1 MMKIHS
7 TNYFDTLIEVAP
19 DTKVNYGT
27 PPPSKEK
34 KTVAQLQYELIG
46 NNPYK
51 FSSDDILFQV
61 YADRNDLKESEYKQA
76 REQFFSKGQPC
87 LRTSP
92 LAKTYGYGIHSD
104 KNGKIA
110 LYGME
115 TKEYANFIT
124 DSEVIKVK
132 AMKSGRGK
140 NQCIFHFPRF
150 RISSRPSG
158 RILP

>member
-1 MMKIHS
+1 MMEIHS
-7 TNYFDTLIEVAP
+7 TNYFDTFIEVAP
-19 DTKVNYGT
+19 DTKVSCGT
-27 PPPSKEK
+27 PPPLKDK
-34 KTVAQLQYELIG
+34 KTVAQMQYDLIG

-76 REQFFSKGQPC
+76 REQFFSKGQAC

-92 LAKTYGYGIHSD
+92 LGKTYGYGIHSD

-124 DSEVIKVK
+124 DSGVVKIK
-132 AMKSGRGK
+132 AMKSGK
-140 NQCIFHFPRF
+140 
-150 RISSRPSG
+150 
-158 RILP
+158 

>member
-1 MMKIHS
+1 MTKIHS
-7 TNYFDTLIEVAP
+7 TNYFDTFIEVAP
-19 DTKVNYGT
+19 DTKVSSGT

-34 KTVAQLQYELIG
+34 KTVAQMQYELIC

-61 YADRNDLKESEYKQA
+61 YADRNDPKESEYKHA

-92 LAKTYGYGIHSD
+92 LAKTYGYGIHSNRD
-104 KNGKIA
+104 GKIA

-115 TKEYANFIT
+115 TNEYANFIA
-124 DSEVIKVK
+124 DSEVVKVK
-132 AMKSGRGK
+132 AMKSGK
-140 NQCIFHFPRF
+140 
-150 RISSRPSG
+150 
-158 RILP
+158 